1 MKKFFSFLLFLLLV
15 LGLVAC
21 GDKTPTDE
29 TPDTED
35 VVAKVRDYLKEIA
48 ITYAEGDSATSVTQ
62 DVTLA
67 SITAEGV
74 TVNWVSNNDAIK
86 IEGLIGKVTRS
97 ADDVKV
103 TLTVTVQYKDQKLS
117 KPFALTVKS
126 TGPAIIDANE
136 IQVSGKEEIEVGD
149 EATYTATVLPADASD
164 KAFTWSTTNDAVAT
178 IDETGKLTAVAVG
191 DVKVVATLTSNNEV
205 VGELAVKVNVKI
217 DLTTISNAINFDEN
231 TVAKVNAGVVGVY
244 AQGYLLYDETGY
256 ILYYL
261 GKDATLDYKVGDYL
275 TVTGAVTKYN
285 GRNQFT
291 ATAKSEKLSEGHFYQ
306 VTASQFDQEAFAAFM
321 LDVPFAKLVNMVV
334 TITSVSDS
342 YVNATIDGI
351 EGYGLSITYPVDKTA
366 YEVGKQYEIT
376 GYSLYSK
383 EYNGVNSLYVMVTEF
398 GAMHTITFNTG
409 YEQTVEP
416 IKFSDFRKVELPEL
430 LREEYIF
437 VCWQENGVDVTEI
450 TENRDYN
457 LTALMF
463 QREYEVVTYETNGGE
478 LMFRNQIIVRDFNS
492 FDGYINRYD
501 SFTLYKKGSTSK
513 AWASVYYTKIF
524 LKEVEAGSNVFKVTY
539 KAGSGSSI
547 EDLLDGNTYDYDYI
561 LSSNATNPL
570 NSVLVDLT
578 KEEHLYDYYFY
589 LNVPAD
595 CPKDCYIKVIW
606 DLEKAKA
613 NLEVFKNEVDEE
625 LPEAYKEHYT
635 FVGWYDNPEF
645 SGDMISFHE
654 KGKTT
659 YYAKYEAVEYK
670 IEYELDGSTTTAT
683 LPEVY
688 TIDTEDIILPTAEEM
703 TKEDSKFLGWFDNAE
718 AAGTAITK
726 IAKGSF
732 GDKKL
737 YACWMETTVRDLQ
750 LGENDVAVLNKIV
763 PTIIVF
769 PTAKQSAY
777 KLVGTGL
784 DAKYADFEYV
794 NGTVFAS
801 LEAAIL
807 AAKENDVIYVMA
819 GSYAAAVEVKANNVT
834 IIGPNYGVKGTGT
847 RVDEASIEGQFVVSA
862 TGVTVDGMKF
872 AGKGNIMLKAGNFTV
887 QNSYINGSC
896 ERIGS
901 ANRKGVITGSDAEGV
916 DLTNIYITDNYV
928 LVPGSSSGYTNQM
941 LSFSKVTNL
950 YITGNYFKNDASA
963 QGTAGTEASMIYNP
977 CGEIVIANHE
987 FHILN
992 EYATFNFGFNGMNIT
1007 TFDIIDNTFDNNGS
1021 GACAGIVL
1029 KGIND
1034 GGVVNVIGNTF
1045 NVSTSA
1051 YDFTLRLNFDGT
1063 YKCNGTLNVKYNGFL
1078 GSKAYKLYMAP
1089 TEPTD
1094 ITTVINYE
1102 NNYFNSIAED
1112 DASGAAASTK
1122 YDSQEALAA
1131 GYATYKEGQAAE
1143 PTEYKITYVLQG
1155 GETTAE
1161 LVNKYTK
1168 DSEDIVLPTAEAMS
1182 IEDGTFLG
1190 WYDNALGLGEAIAKI
1205 EKGSTGDKKL
1215 YACWKVV
1222 VVQEIELTENDNAV
1236 ITAYNPTIYVKAG
1249 LEDPVYKINGV
1260 KYTVGDKLFANIDN
1274 AIKSITA
1281 ETEGDKF
1288 VIYVLAGEYL
1298 MNNVTSAQG
1307 LYANTTK
1314 EIILVGPNALKHGNG
1329 ERVDEA
1335 SIKIV
1340 TGFACY
1346 GKMEYVGLTLHGKDA
1361 KNKTDA
1367 NTNYFET
1374 KGTNSELLEFKNCVI
1389 YDFRTF
1395 VYYNDASETPANCV
1409 VNFYDCKFYQI
1420 GQFIIW
1426 TTANSIVKEV
1436 NFEGNYVD
1444 QKNNCQVSAATYSMI
1459 RIRSNSVLNVMN
1471 NIFDGDSPSGRGCLF
1486 EFSSATPA
1494 MVKFN
1499 TFKNCTARVIHS
1511 SSTGAAVFDQN
1522 LYLDGT
1528 GAVLAATPECIANSG
1543 AASATITVDATLAS
1557 SEEDRATK
1565 YAAYKASQLA

>member
-1 MKKFFSFLLFLLLV
+1 MKKFFSLILVLLLA

-21 GDKTPTDE
+21 GDKTDDQ

-35 VVAKVRDYLKEIA
+35 VGAKIRDYLKEIA

-62 DVTLA
+62 NVTLA
-67 SITAEGV
+67 NITAEGV
-74 TVNWVSNNDAIK
+74 KVTWASNNDAIK
-86 IEGLIGKVTRS
+86 VEGFTGKVTRGE
-97 ADDVKV
+97 DDVKV
-103 TLTVTVQYKDQKLS
+103 TLTVTVEYKEQKLS

-126 TGPAIIDANE
+126 NGPEIIEANE
-136 IQVSGKEEIEVGD
+136 IKVFGKQELEVGD
-149 EATYTATVLPADASD
+149 EATYTATVLPENADD
-164 KAFTWSTTNDAVAT
+164 KAYTWSTTNDAVAT

-191 DVKVVATLTSNNEV
+191 DVKVVATLTSNNEI
-205 VGELAVKVNVKI
+205 VGELAVKVNVKV
-217 DLTTISNAINFDEN
+217 DLNTISNVVNFEEN

-244 AQGYLLYDETGY
+244 AQGYMLYDETGY

-261 GKDATLDYKVGDYL
+261 GKDATLEYKVGDYIS
-275 TVTGAVTKYN
+275 VVGAVTKYN
-285 GRNQFT
+285 GKNQFT

-306 VTASQFDQEAFAAFM
+306 VTASQFNQESFAAFM
-321 LDVPFAKLVNMVV
+321 IDVPFAKLVNMVA

-342 YVNATIDGI
+342 YVNATIEGI
-351 EGYGLSITYPVDKTA
+351 DGYGLSIVYPVDKDA

-376 GYSLYSK
+376 GYSLYAK

-398 GAMHTITFNTG
+398 GMMHTITFNTG
-409 YEQTVEP
+409 CDIVINP
-416 IKFSDFRKVELPEL
+416 ISFSDYKKVELPEV

-437 VCWQENGVDVTEI
+437 VCWQENGVDVEAI
-450 TENRDYN
+450 TENRDYS

-478 LMFRNQIIVRDFNS
+478 LVFRNQIIVRDFNS

-539 KAGSGSSI
+539 RAGSGSSI
-547 EDLLDGNTYDYDYI
+547 DDLLDGNTYDYDYI

-570 NSVLVDLT
+570 NSVLVDLS

-625 LPEAYKEHYT
+625 LPECAKEHYT

-645 SGDMISFHE
+645 SGEMISFHE

-659 YYAKYEAVEYK
+659 YYAKYAAVEYT

-683 LPEVY
+683 LPEKY
-688 TIDTEDIILPTAEEM
+688 TIDTEDIILPTADEM
-703 TKEDSKFLGWFDNAE
+703 TKEDCKFLGWFDNAE

-726 IAKGSF
+726 IAKGSY

-763 PTIIVF
+763 PTIIVC

-784 DAKYADFEYV
+784 DAKYADYEYA
-794 NGTVFAS
+794 NGTVFVS
-801 LEAAIL
+801 LEGAIL

-819 GSYAAAVEVKANNVT
+819 GSYTATLNVDVKGVT
-834 IIGPNYGVKGTGT
+834 IIGPNYGTKGTET
-847 RVDEASIEGQFVVSA
+847 RVDEASIEGQFVVKA
-862 TGVTVDGMKF
+862 TDITVDGMKF
-872 AGKGNIMLKAGNFTV
+872 TGKGNIMIKAGNFTV

-901 ANRKGVITGSDAEGV
+901 ANRKGVITGSDDAGV
-916 DLTNIYITDNYV
+916 DLTNIYIKDNYV
-928 LVPGSSSGYTNQM
+928 QVPGSSSGYTTQM

-977 CGEIVIANHE
+977 CGEIVIANNE
-987 FHILN
+987 FDILN

-1034 GGVVNVIGNTF
+1034 GGVVNIIGNTF
-1045 NVSTSA
+1045 NVSTAA
-1051 YDFTLRLNFDGT
+1051 YPFTLRLNFDAT

-1078 GSKAYKLYMAP
+1078 GSKAYMLYKMP
-1089 TEPTD
+1089 TDPAD

-1102 NNYFNSIAED
+1102 NNYFNSISAD
-1112 DASGAAASTK
+1112 DTSGAEASTK

-1131 GYATYKEGQAAE
+1131 GYAAYKASQEAQ
-1143 PTEYKITYVLQG
+1143 PVEYKITYVLQG

-1161 LVNKYTK
+1161 LVGKYTV

-1190 WYDNALGLGEAIAKI
+1190 WYDNAAGLGEAITKI

-1215 YACWKVV
+1215 YACWKIV
-1222 VVQEIELTENDNAV
+1222 VVQEIELTETDNAV

-1260 KYTVGDKLFANIDN
+1260 KYTVGDKLFANIDD

-1298 MNNVTSAQG
+1298 MNNVSSAQG

-1335 SIKIV
+1335 SINIV

-1395 VYYNDASETPANCV
+1395 VYYNDASGTPANCV

-1426 TTANSIVKEV
+1426 TTASSIVKEV

-1444 QKNNCQVSAATYSMI
+1444 QKNNCQVSASSYSMI

-1511 SSTGAAVFDQN
+1511 SSTGSVVFDQN

-1528 GAVLAATPECIANSG
+1528 GAVLAATPDCIANSG
-1543 AASATITVDATLAS
+1543 VTTATITADATLAT
-1557 SEEDRATK
+1557 SEEDRASR